1 MGLDWIGL
9 DGWLSYTAVTPRAS
23 LKSDANKKIEIFLL
37 TVTMLYFPMC
47 CYTKTVIFTQ
57 LHSDTLSLKVD
68 FNCEIRS
75 DSLII
80 NSDLVQVLSYP
91 IIILLK
97 IDLEL

>member
-1 MGLDWIGL
+1 
-9 DGWLSYTAVTPRAS
+9 
-23 LKSDANKKIEIFLL
+23 
-37 TVTMLYFPMC
+37 MLYFPMC
-47 CYTKTVIFTQ
+47 CYTNTVIFTQ
-57 LHSDTLSLKVD
+57 LHSDTFSLKVD

-80 NSDLVQVLSYP
+80 YSDLVQVLFYP

>member
-1 MGLDWIGL
+1 MKIEMVKEL
-9 DGWLSYTAVTPRAS
+9 
-23 LKSDANKKIEIFLL
+23 KKI

-47 CYTKTVIFTQ
+47 CYTNTVIFTQ
-57 LHSDTLSLKVD
+57 LRSDTLSLKVD

-75 DSLII
+75 NSLII
-80 NSDLVQVLSYP
+80 YSDPVQVLSYP